1 MTPIIPQLARVA
13 MLATAAITIARHY
26 RAIGK
31 AQGRCEGIATGMASG
46 RAVGYAEGYTDGH
59 TAGQAQALKD
69 NETAITI
76 ANLRGQLAEKLHR
89 VRQITDVDGIDE
101 AC

>member
-1 MTPIIPQLARVA
+1 MTPIIPQFAR
-13 MLATAAITIARHY
+13 AAILASAAVAIACHY

-46 RAVGYAEGYTDGH
+46 RAIGYAEGYTDGH
-59 TAGQAQALKD
+59 ADGHAQALKD

-76 ANLRGQLAEKLHR
+76 ANLRGQLTEKLHR
-89 VRQITDVDGIDE
+89 LRQITDVDGIDE